1 MTAEL
6 VLFNRLTEDLGV
18 THGTIIVVLV
28 LLYFVIKW
36 AVKSA
41 IKEAYSEITGK
52 KTAEEIEAEK
62 MCGLENGGE
71 M

>member
-28 LLYFVIKW
+28 LLYCFFK
-36 AVKSA
+36 
-41 IKEAYSEITGK
+41 YF
-52 KTAEEIEAEK
+52 
-62 MCGLENGGE
+62 CG
-71 M
+71 